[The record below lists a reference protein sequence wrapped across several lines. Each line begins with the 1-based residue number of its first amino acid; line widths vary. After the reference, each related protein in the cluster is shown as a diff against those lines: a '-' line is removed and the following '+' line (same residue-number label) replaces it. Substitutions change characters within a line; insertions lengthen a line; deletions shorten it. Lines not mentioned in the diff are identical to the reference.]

1 MWDLW
6 EINLRRRCFAADSG
20 ISPTQIEYGSDHSD
34 LQWNNGVCQGRWSL
48 IPIVTPVAAAIASD
62 VRNNW
67 IGWEIEFGLRKKFLP

>member
-6 EINLRRRCFAADSG
+6 EINLCRRCFAADRA
-20 ISPTQIEYGSDHSD
+20 ISPTQIEYCSDHND

-48 IPIVTPVAAAIASD
+48 IPIVTLVAAAIASD

-67 IGWEIEFGLRKKFLP
+67 IGREVEFGLREKFLP